1 MTSAEDQARSST
13 AKRANKSGRPRC
25 SVSGTEV
32 RKLLDEGLSWRQ
44 IARALNIGTATAM
57 RLSRLDP
64 VPNPSQNPGGTP

>member
-1 MTSAEDQARSST
+1 MTNAT
-13 AKRANKSGRPRC
+13 KRAHKSGRPRC
-25 SVSGTEV
+25 GVSGAEV

-64 VPNPSQNPGGTP
+64 VPNPSQNPGGAR